1 MGESTPK
8 FETKIDRLIAHQT
21 DIIMKPMA
29 PTYVALLLI
38 LAEGSAHAWHIK
50 QILYDRGFEEWVDMK
65 TSTIYK
71 SLGVLEKK
79 GFIEGRKEGD
89 AGKLAKKIYEITELG
104 NETLYKQIQLC
115 IKNPPKPKTMFDLGL
130 AGLFLLT
137 KSTALSVLEEYQ
149 TKMESNIRWF
159 ESIFQQF
166 NNLDEIAKTD
176 PKRMIAG
183 VSAKDLQQMNRF
195 YLIKA
200 LFERPYQAITAQKN
214 WLERFIQS
222 IREDRGQ
229 FEFKEE

>member
-1 MGESTPK
+1 MDGSTPK
-8 FETKIDRLIAHQT
+8 YETRIDRLIEHQT
-21 DIIMKPMA
+21 DNIMKPMA

-50 QILYDRGFEEWVDMK
+50 NILDDRGFEEWVDMK

-79 GFIEGRKEGD
+79 GFIQGRKEGD
-89 AGKLAKKIYEITELG
+89 AGKLAKKIYEITALG
-104 NETLYKQIQLC
+104 NETLYKEIQLC

-137 KSTALSVLEEYQ
+137 KSTALSVLEEYL
-149 TKMESNIRWF
+149 TKIDYSIQWF
-159 ESIFQQF
+159 ETIFQQF
-166 NNLDEIAKTD
+166 NNLDEIATTD
-176 PKRMIAG
+176 PEMMIAG
-183 VSAKDLQQMNRF
+183 TPAKDLQQMRRL

-200 LFERPYQAITAQKN
+200 LFERPYHAITAQKN
-214 WLERFIQS
+214 WLEGFIQS
-222 IREDRGQ
+222 IREDQGH

>member
-1 MGESTPK
+1 
-8 FETKIDRLIAHQT
+8 
-21 DIIMKPMA
+21 MKPMA

-50 QILYDRGFEEWVDMK
+50 NILDDRGFEEWVDMK

-79 GFIEGRKEGD
+79 GFIQGRKEGD
-89 AGKLAKKIYEITELG
+89 AGKLAKKIYEITESGKDSL
-104 NETLYKQIQLC
+104 NKQILLC

-137 KSTALSVLEEYQ
+137 KSTALSVLDEYL
-149 TKMESNIRWF
+149 TKMKFSIQWF
-159 ESIFQQF
+159 DSILQQF
-166 NNLDEIAKTD
+166 NNLDEIARTNPEIK
-176 PKRMIAG
+176 IAG
-183 VSAKDLQQMNRF
+183 TPAKDLQQMRRL

-200 LFERPYQAITAQKN
+200 LFERTYQAITAQKN
-214 WLERFIQS
+214 WLARFIQS
-222 IREDRGQ
+222 NREDQGQ